1 MKAVIIAGGAGTR
14 LRPLTY
20 VVPKCMLP
28 VGGKPLLERTV
39 KYLRTYGFS
48 DFVVCVA
55 YLKKQIIDAFGD
67 GSDLGVKIQYAEA
80 EGPLGT
86 AGQLKT
92 AEKYI
97 DDDFLALNG
106 DVVTSLNVTRLL
118 TTHKERDGTGVIALK
133 KYEVRIPYGYVT
145 TEHTSLI
152 KNFSEKPTL
161 QFLANAGFYVFKK
174 KIFDYIPSR
183 KVCSLETEVFPEMIK
198 KGEKIYS
205 YYEDAYWND
214 VGTMVDFEKVNDE
227 FLSNAAVKLYQE

>member
-20 VVPKCMLP
+20 VVPKCLLP

-48 DFVVCVA
+48 EFVVCVA
-55 YLKKQIIDAFGD
+55 YLKKQIIDSFRD
-67 GSDLGVKIQYAEA
+67 GSDLGVKMEYAEA
-80 EGPLGT
+80 EEPLGT
-86 AGQLKT
+86 GGQLKT
-92 AEKYI
+92 AAKYI
-97 DDDFLALNG
+97 DGDFLALNG
-106 DVVTSLNVTRLL
+106 DVVTSLNVGRMLAA
-118 TTHKERDGTGVIALK
+118 HKERDGIGIIALK
-133 KYEVRIPYGYVT
+133 KFEVKIPYGYVT
-145 TEHTSLI
+145 TAHNSLV

-174 KIFDYIPSR
+174 KIFDYIPPGR
-183 KVCSLETEVFPEMIK
+183 ACSLETEVFPEMIK

-205 YYEDAYWND
+205 YFEDAYWND

-227 FLSNAAVKLYQE
+227 FLSKTAVKLYEE